1 MNNVTRGIR
10 TSFLGSVGPNFCRT
24 IVGQN
29 GTRNW
34 NPRLESRLGGF
45 SGPNVLSFLDRNLQ
59 RNSYQRTT
67 FSLGAKTTTS
77 LTTEGK
83 KMSFVQTSINVT
95 KYIPLLSYSYKMLHS
110 NESRINM
117 CTQSIIRMC
126 KV

>member
-1 MNNVTRGIR
+1 MIKNQENAVTGCGMNNVTRGIR

-24 IVGQN
+24 TVGQN

-83 KMSFVQTSINVT
+83 KMSFIQSSINALNIFHFYRILT
-95 KYIPLLSYSYKMLHS
+95 RCYIQTRV
-110 NESRINM
+110 E
-117 CTQSIIRMC
+117 
-126 KV
+126 